1 MTLGYL
7 GLILF
12 DPVNMTE
19 QAGKKLIKSEIG
31 EII

>member
-1 MTLGYL
+1 MTFGYL

-19 QAGKKLIKSEIG
+19 QAGNNQIKSDIG